1 MTAFGPTLLFAIG
14 EGAILPVIALGVR
27 DRGGS
32 VALAALVVTL
42 IGIGSLVSNLPAS
55 VLTTRYGERWAI
67 VGAGVWC
74 ALAMA
79 ICMVVPHLAAFTVG
93 VFMIG
98 MASAVFSLAR
108 QSYLTE
114 AVPFHYRAR
123 ALSTLGGVMRIGLFI
138 GPFLGAAVIPFA
150 GLAGAYGVGVVALVL
165 SALLAAR
172 MPDLPGERQAA
183 VLAAVAA
190 AAADGAPRAPTIRAV
205 TASHAR
211 ILLTVGIGTLL
222 VSAVRASR
230 QAVVPLWADH
240 LGLDAATTSLIYG
253 LAGGID
259 MLVFYPAG
267 KVMDRK
273 GRTWVAVPSMFIM
286 GAGLLFLPLAHSAAT
301 SADRRLG
308 PRLRQRHRLGNDH
321 DAGRR
326 LLADGR
332 PGALPR
338 RLAADGGPRLDRWPG
353 AHFRRNRAVLAC
365 RGHLLHRP
373 GRAGGGIGALVLDS
387 ANRQATCRLRHTPDP
402 SQAGHRLPRRPT
414 CAAASSARPRSAPWS
429 PRWRGR
435 APAAARRPR
444 PRA

>member
-1 MTAFGPTLLFAIG
+1 MSEPPPFSLRSIAVPAFGPSLLFAIG
-14 EGAILPVIALGVR
+14 EGAVLPVIALGVR

-55 VLTTRYGERWAI
+55 ILTTRYGERWAI
-67 VGAGVWC
+67 VGAGIWC

-98 MASAVFSLAR
+98 MAAAVFSLAR

-138 GPFLGAAVIPFA
+138 GPFIGAAVIPFT

-165 SALLAAR
+165 SSLLAAR

-190 AAADGAPRAPTIRAV
+190 AADGTARGPTIRAV
-205 TASHAR
+205 SVSHAR
-211 ILLTVGIGTLL
+211 ILLTVGIGALL

-286 GAGLLFLPLAHSAAT
+286 AAGLLYLPLAHSAAT
-301 SADRRLG
+301 LLIAALILGFGNGIGSGMIMTLGADYS
-308 PRLRQRHRLGNDH
+308 PV
-321 DAGRR
+321 AGRAHFLGVWR
-326 LLADGR
+326 LMADLGSTSG
-332 PGALPR
+332 PALISVATALFS
-338 RLAADGGPRLDRWPG
+338 LAAGIFCTGLVALAAG
-353 AHFRRNRAVLAC
+353 AVLWYWIPRTAK
-365 RGHLLHRP
+365 RP
-373 GRAGGGIGALVLDS
+373 AV
-387 ANRQATCRLRHTPDP
+387 
-402 SQAGHRLPRRPT
+402 
-414 CAAASSARPRSAPWS
+414 
-429 PRWRGR
+429 
-435 APAAARRPR
+435 
-444 PRA
+444 